1 MPLNFTK
8 SIIINSREKSGLW
21 VGIAGIFI
29 NGMIFVL
36 ELFASI
42 MTGSTTLTAD
52 AFHNS
57 VDAAAS
63 VITVVSFLF
72 VGKPADRKHPFG
84 FGRVEYLSSLFVGV
98 IMIGIGVFFAKTSFL
113 KILNPV
119 VVRFSKVAFILMM
132 ISILLKLLC
141 SCYINLKYAQ
151 KFSSQTLTAA
161 SLDAMGDVLILSVA
175 SFSLLFTK
183 MTGVPV
189 DGPLGLLISGII
201 IFSGFSVA
209 KRAASSL
216 IGKAPDPA
224 IFNLISEAVLK
235 AKYVVGFHDL
245 VVHDYGPEKI
255 LASVH
260 AEVPS
265 NVPLLK
271 VHEALFQTELGMQDQ
286 GVELVVHIDPVAAQT
301 KWDHNRYNEAKQHH
315 PAAFAGQQTMGR

>member
-8 SIIINSREKSGLW
+8 SIIINSREKSGLLA
-21 VGIAGIFI
+21 GIAGIFI
-29 NGMIFVL
+29 NGMIFAL
-36 ELFASI
+36 ELFASF

-52 AFHNS
+52 AFHNFM
-57 VDAAAS
+57 DAVTS
-63 VITVVSFLF
+63 VITVVSFLV

-84 FGRVEYLSSLFVGV
+84 FGRVEYLSPLFVGI

-113 KILNPV
+113 KILNPA
-119 VVRFSKVAFILMM
+119 VVRFSKAAFILMI
-132 ISILLKLLC
+132 ISIPLKLLC
-141 SCYINLKYAQ
+141 SYINRKYAQ

-175 SFSLLFTK
+175 SFSLLFTEPA
-183 MTGVPV
+183 GIHV
-189 DGPLGLLISGII
+189 DGPLGLLVSGII
-201 IFSGFSVA
+201 IFSGFSVT

-265 NVPLLK
+265 YVPLVK
-271 VHEALFQTELGMQDQ
+271 VHEALAQTELGMQDQ
-286 GVELVVHIDPVAAQT
+286 GVELVIHVDPVAVQA
-301 KWDHNRYNEAKQHH
+301 KWDHHGYNEVKQHQ

>member
-8 SIIINSREKSGLW
+8 FIIINPREESGLRA
-21 VGIAGIFI
+21 GIAGIFI
-29 NGMIFVL
+29 NGMIFAL

-57 VDAAAS
+57 VDAVTS
-63 VITVVSFLF
+63 VITVVSFLV
-72 VGKPADRKHPFG
+72 VGKPADREHPFG

-98 IMIGIGVFFAKTSFL
+98 IMIGVGVFFAKTSFL
-113 KILNPV
+113 KILNSV
-119 VVRFSKVAFILMM
+119 VVRFSKIAFILML
-132 ISILLKLLC
+132 ISIPLKLLC
-141 SCYINLKYAQ
+141 SYINRKYAQ
-151 KFSSQTLTAA
+151 KVSSQTLAAA

-183 MTGVPV
+183 LTDIPV

-224 IFNLISEAVLK
+224 ISNLISETVLK

-265 NVPLLK
+265 HVPLVK
-271 VHEALFQTELGMQDQ
+271 AHEALAQTELDMQDQ
-286 GVELVVHIDPVAAQT
+286 GVELVIHIDPVAVQT
-301 KWDHNRYNEAKQHH
+301 EWNHHSYNEVKQHH
-315 PAAFAGQQTMGR
+315 TAAFAGQQTKGR

>member
-42 MTGSTTLTAD
+42 MTGSTTLRAD

-119 VVRFSKVAFILMM
+119 VVRFSM
-132 ISILLKLLC
+132 
-141 SCYINLKYAQ
+141 
-151 KFSSQTLTAA
+151 
-161 SLDAMGDVLILSVA
+161 
-175 SFSLLFTK
+175 
-183 MTGVPV
+183 
-189 DGPLGLLISGII
+189 
-201 IFSGFSVA
+201 
-209 KRAASSL
+209 
-216 IGKAPDPA
+216 
-224 IFNLISEAVLK
+224 FNA
-235 AKYVVGFHDL
+235 
-245 VVHDYGPEKI
+245 
-255 LASVH
+255 
-260 AEVPS
+260 
-265 NVPLLK
+265 
-271 VHEALFQTELGMQDQ
+271 
-286 GVELVVHIDPVAAQT
+286 
-301 KWDHNRYNEAKQHH
+301 
-315 PAAFAGQQTMGR
+315 